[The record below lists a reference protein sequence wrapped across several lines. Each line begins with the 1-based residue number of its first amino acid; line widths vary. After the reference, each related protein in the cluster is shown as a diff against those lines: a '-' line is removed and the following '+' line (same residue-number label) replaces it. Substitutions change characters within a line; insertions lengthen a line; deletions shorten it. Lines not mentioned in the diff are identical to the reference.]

1 MDMSIT
7 KFELGFLLYAG
18 KFYFHEIAC
27 RKITN
32 AKVFL
37 LSGFATALCVYG
49 MYTDSRSESY
59 LLYGLLTP
67 LLIGACFMS
76 SLSLISESVLIIA
89 RLIDLHD
96 RYCNNYCCGP
106 HD

>member
-1 MDMSIT
+1 MDVSIT
-7 KFELGFLLYAG
+7 KFELGFLVYAG
-18 KFYFHEIAC
+18 KFYFYEIAC

-37 LSGFATALCVYG
+37 LSGFATTLCVYG
-49 MYTDSRSESY
+49 MYTDSTN
-59 LLYGLLTP
+59 GLPAP
-67 LLIGACFMS
+67 LLLGACFVS
-76 SLSLISESVLIIA
+76 SLSFFCESVLMIA
-89 RLIDLHD
+89 RIRNLHD